1 MNTNQRKELKES
13 RAYEQVTRLKEI
25 MAIAHKLK
33 WIIPITDARYQTPE
47 TARCPDYPTMQL
59 SEVEK
64 CMLAMIDDQE
74 LERLRG
80 WANE

>member
-13 RAYEQVTRLKEI
+13 RAYEQATQADVAIDRLKEI
-25 MAIAHKLK
+25 MDIASKLN
-33 WIIPITDARYQTPE
+33 WIFESNTS
-47 TARCPDYPTMQL
+47 YPTMEC

-64 CMLAMIDDQE
+64 CMLAMIDDKE

-80 WANE
+80 WVK